1 VPARGWW
8 ATKLRR
14 TGRYLRARVPE
25 TERATVAKR
34 LTTTQLALFDGM
46 HAADRRHG
54 LDVMAHLEARGV
66 TDADLLLAGLLHDC
80 GKGPRVR
87 FTHRVAW
94 SLGQHYGAWIWRA
107 AAHLPTFRTGLAAMR
122 DHAERSA
129 RLAGEAGC
137 SIRAVDLIR
146 NQENPTDDAG
156 RLLLEADEA
165 N

>member
-1 VPARGWW
+1 M
-8 ATKLRR
+8 
-14 TGRYLRARVPE
+14 RARVSQA
-25 TERATVAKR
+25 EREALAER
-34 LTTTQLALFDGM
+34 LTRSELALFDSM
-46 HAADRRHG
+46 QLADRRHG
-54 LDVMAHLEARGV
+54 LDVMADLAGRGA

-107 AAHLPTFRTGLAAMR
+107 AAHMPTFRTGLAAMR

-129 RLAGEAGC
+129 RMAAEAGC
-137 SIRAVDLIR
+137 SARAVDLIR
-146 NQENPTDDAG
+146 NQENPTDDEG

>member
-1 VPARGWW
+1 VRSWW

-14 TGRYLRARVPE
+14 TRSYLRASVPE
-25 TERATVAKR
+25 AERETLAER
-34 LTTTQLALFDGM
+34 LTPAQLALFDSM
-46 HAADRRHG
+46 QLADRRHG
-54 LDVMAHLEARGV
+54 LDVMADLTGRGV

-94 SLGQHYGAWIWRA
+94 SLGQHYGAWIWQA
-107 AAHLPTFRTGLAAMR
+107 AAHMPTFRTGLAAMR

-129 RLAGEAGC
+129 RLAAEAGC
-137 SIRAVDLIR
+137 SALAIELIR
-146 NQENPTDDAG
+146 NQENPTNDAG

>member
-14 TGRYLRARVPE
+14 TGSYLRARVSDA
-25 TERATVAKR
+25 EREALAER
-34 LTTTQLALFDGM
+34 LTAVQLALFDRM
-46 HAADRRHG
+46 QLADRRHG
-54 LDVMAHLEARGV
+54 LDVMADLAGRGQ
-66 TDADLLLAGLLHDC
+66 TDADLLLAGVLHDC

-87 FTHRVAW
+87 FAHRVAW
-94 SLGQHYGAWIWRA
+94 SLGQRYGAWIWLA
-107 AAHLPTFRTGLAAMR
+107 AAHMPTFRTGLAAMR

-129 RLAGEAGC
+129 RLAAEAGC
-137 SIRAVDLIR
+137 SARAVDLIR
-146 NQENPTDDAG
+146 HQENPTDDAG

>member
-1 VPARGWW
+1 VRGWW

-14 TGRYLRARVPE
+14 TRSYIRARVSE
-25 TERATVAKR
+25 AEREGLAGR
-34 LTTTQLALFDGM
+34 LTPQQMALFDRM
-46 HAADRRHG
+46 QLADRRHG
-54 LDVMAHLEARGV
+54 LDVMADLAGRGA

-107 AAHLPTFRTGLAAMR
+107 AAHMPTFRTGLAAMR

-129 RLAGEAGC
+129 RLAAEAGC
-137 SIRAVDLIR
+137 SVRAVSLIR

-156 RLLLEADEA
+156 RLLLEVDEV